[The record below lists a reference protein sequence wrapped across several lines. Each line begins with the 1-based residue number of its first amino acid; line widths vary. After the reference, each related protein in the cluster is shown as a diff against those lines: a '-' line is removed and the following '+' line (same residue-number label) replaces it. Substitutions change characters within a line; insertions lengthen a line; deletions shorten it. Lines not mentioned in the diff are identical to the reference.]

1 MGDEASR
8 LAAVVEAGPD
18 YDDEE
23 LFQLTQGL
31 RGELLELDVDAV
43 DLGAEGEAPDGA
55 KGVEL
60 LAIGGLV
67 VKFALN
73 SALLKSVVDTT
84 TAWLGRQGAR
94 SVKLNL
100 DGDTLELTGV
110 SSEEQSKLVEQWI
123 ARHADDG

>member
-1 MGDEASR
+1 MEDEASR

-23 LFQLTQGL
+23 LFGLTQGL
-31 RGELLELDVDAV
+31 RSELLELDVDAV
-43 DLGAEGEAPDGA
+43 DLGAGGEAPDGA

-73 SALLKSVVDTT
+73 SSLLKSVVDTT

-94 SVKLNL
+94 SVKLTL

-110 SSEEQSKLVEQWI
+110 SSDEQSKLVEQWI
-123 ARHADDG
+123 ARHADEG

>member
-1 MGDEASR
+1 MGGEAGQ
-8 LAAVVEAGPD
+8 LEAVVEAGRD

-31 RGELLELDVDAV
+31 RAELLELDVDAV
-43 DLGAEGEAPDGA
+43 GLGSEGEAPDGA
-55 KGVEL
+55 KGLEL

-67 VKFALN
+67 GKFALN
-73 SALLKSVVDTT
+73 SAGLKSVVDTT

-94 SVKLNL
+94 SVKLSL

-110 SSEEQSKLVEQWI
+110 SSDEQSKLVEQWI
-123 ARHADDG
+123 ARHAD

>member
-1 MGDEASR
+1 
-8 LAAVVEAGPD
+8 V
-18 YDDEE
+18 
-23 LFQLTQGL
+23 
-31 RGELLELDVDAV
+31 
-43 DLGAEGEAPDGA
+43 APAGA
-55 KGVEL
+55 KGIEL

-94 SVKLNL
+94 SVKLSL

-110 SSEEQSKLVEQWI
+110 SSDEQSKLVEQWI
-123 ARHADDG
+123 ARHADGG